1 MKQHSRLWAMLALFS
16 LLALGGQSQSQ
27 STQIVLS
34 NAEKSFSQGRAVH
47 SVTLTAT
54 AHWIAGSDNETG
66 HATLTANADGSFTAQ
81 LQLSQSARKEAQT
94 SFSSGKTCTWAGTD
108 GVVHA
113 TAAQNCMGT
122 LSWFLPQVQLFGGQ
136 QPSAVSITIM
146 SGPNQSFIDLRQQ
159 RTTES
164 ALNPQLTTLMA
175 HLGTTD
181 LYLDPVT
188 YLPAILSYN
197 LHPDKNAAADIPVQ
211 ITFTDYQAVNG
222 VSIPFRIQRYINGVL
237 NLDLTVTEAFV
248 N

>member
-1 MKQHSRLWAMLALFS
+1 
-16 LLALGGQSQSQ
+16 
-27 STQIVLS
+27 
-34 NAEKSFSQGRAVH
+34 
-47 SVTLTAT
+47 
-54 AHWIAGSDNETG
+54 
-66 HATLTANADGSFTAQ
+66 
-81 LQLSQSARKEAQT
+81 
-94 SFSSGKTCTWAGTD
+94 
-108 GVVHA
+108 
-113 TAAQNCMGT
+113 
-122 LSWFLPQVQLFGGQ
+122 
-136 QPSAVSITIM
+136 
-146 SGPNQSFIDLRQQ
+146 
-159 RTTES
+159 
-164 ALNPQLTTLMA
+164 MA